1 MNLRDKFKDK
11 WRWVGIFFS
20 ILVLV
25 LAFGVFSEHV
35 TTMGFVAWSAAWFM
49 AALMNRLDI
58 EANPKYWL
66 LLLLIP
72 PIILVPYWLTSA
84 ATLVTPHGNQLFGI
98 FMGYGICFVI
108 FGGKWPK
115 RQENN

>member
-1 MNLRDKFKDK
+1 MNLRDIFKDK
-11 WRWVGIFFS
+11 WRWVGILVS
-20 ILVLV
+20 VLVLV

-35 TTMGFVAWSAAWFM
+35 TLVGFATWSAAWFM
-49 AALMNRLDI
+49 PALMNRLDI

-72 PIILVPYWLTSA
+72 ILLVPYWLTSA
-84 ATLVTPHGNQLFGI
+84 ASLVFPYGNQGFGI
-98 FMGYGICFVI
+98 FMGYSICFVI

-115 RQENN
+115 RQAIA